1 MAKVVVF
8 GVVAADVILRIP
20 RIPARRAAETRTC
33 TTTKWE
39 VLVLADWLRCW
50 QVSAVVME
58 PTSDY
63 RKEPRV
69 LRTWRSPRAGLIT
82 PLDAPTSVAK
92 FSAVSCRRWSRRTGT
107 HGSGTRCSLESLRE

>member
-1 MAKVVVF
+1 MAEVVVF

-20 RIPARRAAETRTC
+20 RIPARGAAETRTC

-39 VLVLADWLRCW
+39 VLADWLRCW

-63 RKEPRV
+63 RKGPPR
-69 LRTWRSPRAGLIT
+69 LADLEIPQSGLDH

-92 FSAVSCRRWSRRTGT
+92 F
-107 HGSGTRCSLESLRE
+107 GSLLPSMVQAHRHPWVRNALQPRKSP